1 MVLIIIKNYNDNKQ
15 IISKVIIV
23 VIIIIIIIIIVIIVM
38 IIRSQF
44 NFRLIQLRW
53 VIFF

>member
-23 VIIIIIIIIIVIIVM
+23 VIIIIIIIVIIVM

>member
-23 VIIIIIIIIIVIIVM
+23 VIIIIIIIIVIIVM

>member
-23 VIIIIIIIIIVIIVM
+23 VIIIIIIVIIVM

>member
-23 VIIIIIIIIIVIIVM
+23 VIIIIIIIVIIVM

-53 VIFF
+53 VMFF

>member
-23 VIIIIIIIIIVIIVM
+23 VIIVIIIIVIIVM